1 MIDLMETA
9 QYIALTISAVFMVLT
24 IIGVIVFGR
33 YQGKFM
39 NMVAAFAGISAIA
52 LVIFVGLSTIKLT
65 MF

>member
-33 YQGKFM
+33 YQGKLM
-39 NMVAAFAGISAIA
+39 NMVAAIAGISAIA